1 MASKKNSG
9 QPEKPEKKKSSASS
23 SGAKAAPRKKSPKV
37 KTEYER
43 SIPAN
48 VIIACVS
55 LILFVLF
62 IVITVNPE
70 GKLLLFIRSV
80 LLGLFAKPFQVCI
93 RHLID
98 FQLLAGLY
106 KIGKPHLTFS
116 FL

>member
-1 MASKKNSG
+1 MAAKKNSG

-80 LLGLFAKPFQVCI
+80 LLGLFGQ
-93 RHLID
+93 
-98 FQLLAGLY
+98 AGFY
-106 KIGKPHLTFS
+106 FS
-116 FL
+116 IPDRKSVM